1 MLNRATSEAVEP
13 IVVVL
18 WVDTTTVEV
27 QVPTIRCGVERS
39 RPVVAVRTTIVPRR
53 AIAVA
58 RARKE
63 DLRVT
68 ALHESRKGPLEPS
81 CLFDFSLL

>member
-13 IVVVL
+13 VVGIL
-18 WVDTTTVEV
+18 RVDTTTVEV
-27 QVPTIRCGVERS
+27 QVPTIRCGVERC

-68 ALHESRKGPLEPS
+68 ALHESRKGPGEPS